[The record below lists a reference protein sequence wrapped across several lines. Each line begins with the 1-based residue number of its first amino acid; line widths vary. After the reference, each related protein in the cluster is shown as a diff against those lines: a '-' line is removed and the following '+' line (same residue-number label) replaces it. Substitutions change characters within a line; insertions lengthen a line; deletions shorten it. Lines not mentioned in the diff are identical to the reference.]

1 MDLALASMRTNEPGQ
16 RNAASWRGLQAGE
29 GAYLWLILHSKA
41 IPKLTRSAGHG
52 EFTSP
57 ATGDTCERAKGTRV
71 TVNNPRL
78 GSSQVRP
85 EVE

>member
-52 EFTSP
+52 EFTSHPRPGTP
-57 ATGDTCERAKGTRV
+57 ANARRGHA
-71 TVNNPRL
+71 
-78 GSSQVRP
+78 
-85 EVE
+85 